1 MHVKIVSPRLFCR
14 GIFLINASRKL
25 GLAKTNTI
33 LIGNSLIAECARI
46 CTMNYRPTSWED
58 RLVQPWK
65 DLGTSRTQIV
75 MFPKKS

>member
-1 MHVKIVSPRLFCR
+1 MSGKDEYDTDWEQSYGRM
-14 GIFLINASRKL
+14 RKDL
-25 GLAKTNTI
+25 YDEL
-33 LIGNSLIAECARI
+33 S
-46 CTMNYRPTSWED
+46 PTSWED